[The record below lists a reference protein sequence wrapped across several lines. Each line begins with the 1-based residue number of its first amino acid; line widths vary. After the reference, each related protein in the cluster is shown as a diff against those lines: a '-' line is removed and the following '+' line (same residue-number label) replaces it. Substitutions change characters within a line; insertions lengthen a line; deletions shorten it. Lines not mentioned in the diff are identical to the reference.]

1 MLSSTTATAHSLHV
15 LSACAGMQSLT
26 GLLRDGEGLGM
37 GYWLFYYGIN
47 AQSVIQQLVLVVSVV
62 KITFPL
68 ILLLIKN
75 DFILL
80 AQI

>member
-1 MLSSTTATAHSLHV
+1 
-15 LSACAGMQSLT
+15 
-26 GLLRDGEGLGM
+26 M

-62 KITFPL
+62 KIIFPL

>member
-1 MLSSTTATAHSLHV
+1 MLSSTTATALHV
-15 LSACAGMQSLT
+15 LLTCAGMQSLT
-26 GLLRDGEGLGM
+26 SLIRDGEGLGM
-37 GYWLFYYGIN
+37 GYWLFYYGIK
-47 AQSVIQQLVLVVSVV
+47 AQSVIQQLMLVVSVA
-62 KITFPL
+62 KIIFPL